1 MTFKHNSNKG
11 KLHVMHANDAAFAPD
26 DETAFA
32 AAGACCSADAGIC
45 SSGVRCNAGAAV
57 TISDVAAHLTHM
69 DATLQS
75 LAKNE

>member
-1 MTFKHNSNKG
+1 
-11 KLHVMHANDAAFAPD
+11 MHANDAAFAPD
-26 DETAFA
+26 DATAFG

-45 SSGVRCNAGAAV
+45 SSGACCNAGDAA
-57 TISDVAAHLTHM
+57 TISDIATHLAHM

>member
-1 MTFKHNSNKG
+1 
-11 KLHVMHANDAAFAPD
+11 MHANDAAFAPD

-32 AAGACCSADAGIC
+32 AAGACCSTDAGVR
-45 SSGVRCNAGAAV
+45 SSGARCNAGAVAM
-57 TISDVAAHLTHM
+57 ISDVAVHLAHM

>member
-1 MTFKHNSNKG
+1 
-11 KLHVMHANDAAFAPD
+11 MHANDAAFAPD

-32 AAGACCSADAGIC
+32 AADAYCS
-45 SSGVRCNAGAAV
+45 AGAAARSRGARCHAGDEA
-57 TISDVAAHLTHM
+57 TISDVAAHLAHM

>member
-1 MTFKHNSNKG
+1 MTFKCNSNKG

-26 DETAFA
+26 NETAFA
-32 AAGACCSADAGIC
+32 TAGACCSAGAAAR
-45 SSGVRCNAGAAV
+45 SSGARCNAGDEA
-57 TISDVAAHLTHM
+57 TISDVAVHLAHM

>member
-1 MTFKHNSNKG
+1 
-11 KLHVMHANDAAFAPD
+11 MHANDAAFALD

-32 AAGACCSADAGIC
+32 AAGACCSADAGAR
-45 SSGVRCNAGAAV
+45 SSGACCNAGDVA
-57 TISDVAAHLTHM
+57 TISDVAMRLAHM